1 MKLAS
6 IFIDRPIGTS
16 LLAAAIL
23 LLGIPAWHLLPV
35 APLPQAEFPS
45 IQVSANLPGAGPEIM
60 AATVATPLER
70 QFAQIAGIEQIS
82 SNSSLGSTSINL
94 QFSLDRDIDSAALD
108 VQAAIAAASGQLPEG
123 MPAAPSYKKSNPAD
137 RPIMSLTVRSDTYPL
152 STLSDIADNQIAQQ
166 LSQINGVGQV
176 NILGSRKPAIRI
188 QLDPGKLASVGLDLE
203 TVRAAFAT
211 ATVNTPKGTIDGKQ
225 QSFTVYTN
233 DQITSVDTWNEL
245 IVAWRNNQPVRI
257 RDIGIAVADV
267 ENVRSASWAFKGAGA
282 SPDNPIKDGRS
293 INLIINK
300 QPGANVV
307 ETVDAIKAEIDI
319 IRKDL
324 PPAVDLNI
332 LSDRT
337 QSIRAAIAEVEL
349 TLVISIALVVVMIY
363 VFLRNIPATLI
374 ASATVPLALA
384 GTAAIMYLCNF
395 SLDNLSLMALII
407 AVGFVI
413 DDAIVMLENIY
424 RHVEAGLSP
433 AQAARKGAA
442 EVSFTIISISVSL
455 VAVFIPLLLMGG
467 IVGRLFREFSIVVTI
482 TIAVSVLVS
491 LTLTP
496 MLCARYLRTSHG
508 AASTT
513 GPLAWFE
520 TLFLRLQQAYEHA
533 LHVVFKHQRLTLLTF
548 IITIVVTALA
558 FVAIPKGFFPQ
569 QDTGILTG
577 QAEASQDISYTD
589 MQKRL
594 QTLADVLRKDPDIET
609 ISISYGSNSSSSV
622 ANNATLYM
630 SLKTPANGR
639 KTSADKILARLR
651 PQLAK
656 VTGINL
662 YIQSNQDLS
671 LGTRSSRTQYQ
682 YTLTGQELDDL
693 NTWAPLVVNKLRTLP
708 QLQDV
713 ASDQQNRAATAMLTI
728 DRDRAASF
736 GISAATINATIY
748 DAIGQRQV
756 AQYFTQ
762 VNSYKVV
769 MEVTPEL
776 QTDANLFDKLY
787 IISPQS
793 GQRVPLSALVKV
805 DTSKNGFLTINHQGR
820 YPAVGLS
827 FNLSPGADLGAAIKA
842 IQQAT
847 QQLNIPDTIRGNFE
861 GTAQQFQKSLA
872 SQPYL
877 IAAALIAAYI
887 VLGLLYESY
896 IHPLTILSTLPS
908 AGLGALLA
916 LKLGGLDFSIIALIG
931 IILLIG
937 IVKKNGI
944 MMVDF
949 ALSAQRERR
958 LPAEQAILEACLMR
972 FRPIMMTTLC
982 AILAGLPLMLGTGIG
997 AELRQPLGYAMVGGL
1012 AVSQVLT
1019 LLTTPVIYLYMDRLQ
1034 NRYSRWRQRHA
1045 KSPTAT
1051 VVPITHR
1058 SADQP

>member
-1 MKLAS
+1 MKLIS
-6 IFIDRPIGTS
+6 VFIDRPIGTS
-16 LLAAAIL
+16 LLAVAML
-23 LLGIPAWHLLPV
+23 LLGIPAWYLLPV

-45 IQVSANLPGAGPEIM
+45 IQVSATLPGAGPDIM
-60 AATVATPLER
+60 AATVVTPLER
-70 QFAQIAGIEQIS
+70 QFAQIPGIEQMS
-82 SNSSLGSTSINL
+82 SSSSLGIASINL
-94 QFSLDRDIDSAALD
+94 QFSLYRDIDSAALD
-108 VQAAIAAASGQLPEG
+108 VQAAIAAASGQLPAD
-123 MPAAPSYKKSNPAD
+123 MPAAPSYKKTNPAD
-137 RPIMSLTVRSDTYPL
+137 RPIIALTVRSDSYPL

-166 LSQINGVGQV
+166 LSQISGVGQV
-176 NILGSRKPAIRI
+176 IVLGSRKPAIRI
-188 QLDPGKLASVGLDLE
+188 QLDPGRLASVGLDLE
-203 TVRAAFAT
+203 TVRTAIAT

-233 DQITSVDTWNEL
+233 DQITSVATWNEL
-245 IVAWRNNQPVRI
+245 IVAWRDGKPIRI
-257 RDIGIAVADV
+257 RDMGKAVEDA
-267 ENVRSASWAFKGAGA
+267 ENVRSAAWAFRGAGA
-282 SPDNPIKDGRS
+282 QPDSPIKDGRS
-293 INLIINK
+293 INLIVLK

-307 ETVDAIKAEIDI
+307 KTVDAVKAALAVIT
-319 IRKDL
+319 KDL
-324 PPAVDLNI
+324 PPAVELSM

-349 TLVISIALVVVMIY
+349 TLVISIVLVVMMIY
-363 VFLRNIPATLI
+363 IFLRDVPATLI

-384 GTAAIMYLCNF
+384 GTAAIMYLCRF

-424 RHVEAGLSP
+424 RHLESGLSP
-433 AQAARKGAA
+433 IDAARKGAA
-442 EVSFTIISISVSL
+442 EVSFTIVSISASL

-482 TIAVSVLVS
+482 TIAVSVLVC

-496 MLCARYLRTSHG
+496 MLCAHFLGARTSVHRPPAG
-508 AASTT
+508 
-513 GPLAWFE
+513 GFE
-520 TLFLRLQQAYEHA
+520 KLFQQMTESYRRGLQR
-533 LHVVFKHQRLTLLTF
+533 VFKHRTATLAVFVL
-548 IITIVVTALA
+548 TIVATLVA
-558 FVAIPKGFFPQ
+558 FAIIPKGFFPQ

-577 QAEASQDISYTD
+577 QAEASQDISYAD
-589 MQKRL
+589 MQRRL
-594 QTLADVLRKDPDIET
+594 QSLADVLRKDPDIET
-609 ISISYGSNSSSSV
+609 VSISYGSNSSSSV
-622 ANNATLYM
+622 ANTATFYL
-630 SLKTPANGR
+630 SLKAPAAGR

-651 PQLAK
+651 PQLAQ

-662 YIQSNQDLS
+662 YLQSNQDLT
-671 LGTRSSRTQYQ
+671 LGTRTSRTQFQ
-682 YTLTGQELDDL
+682 YTLTGQDLDDL
-693 NTWAPLVVNKLRTLP
+693 NRWAPVMMNKLRTLP

-728 DRDRAASF
+728 DRDRAATF
-736 GISAATINATIY
+736 GISPAVINATLY

-756 AQYFTQ
+756 AEYFTQ

-776 QTDANLFDKLY
+776 QTDADLFDKLY
-787 IISPQS
+787 IVSPQS
-793 GQRVPLSALVKV
+793 GQRVPLSTLVKV
-805 DTSKNGFLTINHQGR
+805 DTSSNGFLAISHQGR

-827 FNLSPGADLGAAIKA
+827 FNLAPGADLGAAVAA

-847 QQLNIPDTIRGNFE
+847 RELNLPDSIRGNFE
-861 GTAQQFQKSLA
+861 GTAQAFQKSLA

-916 LKLGGLDFSIIALIG
+916 LTLGGLDFSIIALIG
-931 IILLIG
+931 VILLIG

-949 ALSAQRERR
+949 ALSAQRERG
-958 LPAEQAILEACLMR
+958 LPAEQAIMEACVMR

-982 AILAGLPLMLGTGIG
+982 AILAGLPLMFGTGIG

-1012 AVSQVLT
+1012 AMSQLLT
-1019 LLTTPVIYLYMDRLQ
+1019 LFTTPVVYLYMDRLQ
-1034 NRYSRWRQRHA
+1034 TGYQRWRQRRVKPPVA
-1045 KSPTAT
+1045 TA
-1051 VVPITHR
+1051 VPIPTR
-1058 SADQP
+1058 GFQE